1 MAIVLTTL
9 AKRLAP
15 GIAGCL
21 VLGAAGWFLHHQ
33 GYNSGYDLA
42 ELRYQGK
49 LSRQQSDWD
58 IERRQLA
65 EKNQA
70 VLQAALAK
78 QAELAEQ
85 ARLLSLSL
93 EAAQRQLATTQ
104 QQLKKRI
111 AHAVQTDGQHF
122 TGLGPDSLRLYR
134 AVLGYPDTGAA
145 GVPDATGGNA
155 EHSTDARAAGGISP
169 GPLLDHATEYG
180 AWCLTLRNK
189 LEALNAFYTSG
200 SAPNDH

>member
-9 AKRLAP
+9 IKRLTP

-21 VLGAAGWFLHHQ
+21 ALGTAGWFLHHQ
-33 GYNSGYDLA
+33 GYGQGYNQA
-42 ELRYQGK
+42 ELHYQVK
-49 LSRQQSDWD
+49 LSQQQSDWD
-58 IERRQLA
+58 IERRQRA

-85 ARLLSLSL
+85 GRLLSLSL
-93 EAAQRQLATTQ
+93 EATQRQLATTQ

-111 AHAVQTDGQHF
+111 VHAVQTDGHHF

-134 AVLGYPDTGAA
+134 AVLGYPNTGAA
-145 GVPDATGGNA
+145 GVSNTTGGAA
-155 EHSTDARAAGGISP
+155 EHSADARTAGGISP

-189 LEALNAFYTSG
+189 LEALNAFYTPG

>member
-1 MAIVLTTL
+1 MAIAQAMLVKRVLSIIMYGLSL
-9 AKRLAP
+9 AVVVWT
-15 GIAGCL
+15 I
-21 VLGAAGWFLHHQ
+21 HNQ
-33 GYNSGYDLA
+33 GYNKGYSQA
-42 ELRYQGK
+42 ELRYQEK
-49 LSRQQSDWD
+49 LSRQQSDWES
-58 IERRQLA
+58 ERRQLA

-70 VLQAALAK
+70 VLQAALDK

-85 ARLLSLSL
+85 ARLLSLGL

-134 AVLGYPDTGAA
+134 AVLGYPDAGTA
-145 GVPDATGGNA
+145 GVPNATGGNA
-155 EHSTDARAAGGISP
+155 EHSANASTARGISP

-189 LEALNAFYTSG
+189 LEALNAFYPPG
-200 SAPNDH
+200 SAAHDD

>member
-21 VLGAAGWFLHHQ
+21 ALGAVGWFLHHQ
-33 GYNSGYDLA
+33 GYGQGYDLA
-42 ELRYQGK
+42 EIRYQAK
-49 LSRQQSDWD
+49 LSRQQSDQD

-85 ARLLSLSL
+85 ARLLSLSM
-93 EAAQRQLATTQ
+93 EVTQRQLATTQ

-134 AVLGYPDTGAA
+134 AVLGYPDAGAA
-145 GVPDATGGNA
+145 GLPNTTGGHV
-155 EHSTDARAAGGISP
+155 EHSTDANAARGISP

-189 LEALNAFYTSG
+189 LEALNAFYSPG
-200 SAPNDH
+200 SASNDH

>member
-1 MAIVLTTL
+1 M
-9 AKRLAP
+9 
-15 GIAGCL
+15 
-21 VLGAAGWFLHHQ
+21 HHQ
-33 GYNSGYDLA
+33 GYAQGYDLA
-42 ELRYQGK
+42 EIRYQAK

-93 EAAQRQLATTQ
+93 EATQRQLATTQ

-134 AVLGYPDTGAA
+134 AVLGYPNTGAA
-145 GVPDATGGNA
+145 GVSNTTGGAA
-155 EHSTDARAAGGISP
+155 EHSADARTAGGISP

-189 LEALNAFYTSG
+189 LEALNAFYTPG

>member
-9 AKRLAP
+9 IKRLAP

-21 VLGAAGWFLHHQ
+21 ALGTAGWFLHHQ
-33 GYNSGYDLA
+33 GYNQA
-42 ELRYQGK
+42 ELHYQVK
-49 LSRQQSDWD
+49 LSQQQSEWD
-58 IERRQLA
+58 IERRQRA

-70 VLQAALAK
+70 VLQAA
-78 QAELAEQ
+78 LAEQ

-93 EAAQRQLATTQ
+93 EATQRQLATTQ

-111 AHAVQTDGQHF
+111 AHAVQTDGHHF

-134 AVLGYPDTGAA
+134 AVLGYPNTGAA
-145 GVPDATGGNA
+145 GVSNTTAGA
-155 EHSTDARAAGGISP
+155 ARTARGISP
-169 GPLLDHATEYG
+169 GPLLDHATECG

-189 LEALNAFYTSG
+189 LEALNAFYTPESP
-200 SAPNDH
+200 PNDH

>member
-9 AKRLAP
+9 VKRVLPGTMYSLSLAVVVWT
-15 GIAGCL
+15 I
-21 VLGAAGWFLHHQ
+21 HNQ
-33 GYNSGYDLA
+33 GYNTGYGKA
-42 ELRYQGK
+42 ELHYQEK
-49 LSRQQSDWD
+49 LSRQKSAWET
-58 IERRQLA
+58 ERRQLA

-134 AVLGYPDTGAA
+134 AVLGYPDTGTA

-169 GPLLDHATEYG
+169 GPLLGHATEYG

>member
-1 MAIVLTTL
+1 MAIVLMML
-9 AKRLAP
+9 AKRLLP

-21 VLGAAGWFLHHQ
+21 ALCTTGWLLHHQ
-33 GYNSGYDLA
+33 GYAQGYDLA

-49 LSRQQSDWD
+49 LSRQQSAWES
-58 IERRQLA
+58 ERREVA

-70 VLQAALAK
+70 VLQAALDK
-78 QAELAEQ
+78 QEELVEQ

-93 EAAQRQLATTQ
+93 EASQRQLATTQ

-145 GVPDATGGNA
+145 GVPNATGGNA
-155 EHSTDARAAGGISP
+155 EHSTDASAARGISP

-200 SAPNDH
+200 SAAHDH

>member
-9 AKRLAP
+9 IKRLTP

-21 VLGAAGWFLHHQ
+21 ALGTAGWFLHHQ
-33 GYNSGYDLA
+33 GYGQGYNQA
-42 ELRYQGK
+42 ELHYQVK
-49 LSRQQSDWD
+49 LSQQQSDWD
-58 IERRQLA
+58 IERRQRA

-85 ARLLSLSL
+85 GRLLSLSL
-93 EAAQRQLATTQ
+93 EATQRQLATTQ

-111 AHAVQTDGQHF
+111 AHAVQTDGHHF

-134 AVLGYPDTGAA
+134 AVLGYPNTGAA
-145 GVPDATGGNA
+145 GVSNTTGGAA
-155 EHSTDARAAGGISP
+155 EHSADARTAGGISP

-189 LEALNAFYTSG
+189 LEALNAFYTPG

>member
-21 VLGAAGWFLHHQ
+21 ILGAAGWFLHHQ
-33 GYNSGYDLA
+33 GYGQGYDLA

-49 LSRQQSDWD
+49 LSRQQSDWES
-58 IERRQLA
+58 ERRQLA
-65 EKNQA
+65 EKSQA
-70 VLQAALAK
+70 VLQAALDK

-93 EAAQRQLATTQ
+93 EAAQRKLATTQ

-134 AVLGYPDTGAA
+134 AVLGYLDAGAA
-145 GVPDATGGNA
+145 GVPNATGGNA
-155 EHSTDARAAGGISP
+155 EYSANASTARGISP

-189 LEALNAFYTSG
+189 LEALNAFYPPG
-200 SAPNDH
+200 SAAHDD

>member
-9 AKRLAP
+9 IKRLTP

-21 VLGAAGWFLHHQ
+21 ALGTAGWFLHHQ
-33 GYNSGYDLA
+33 GYGQGYNQA
-42 ELRYQGK
+42 ELHYQVK
-49 LSRQQSDWD
+49 LSQQQSDWD
-58 IERRQLA
+58 IERRQRA

-93 EAAQRQLATTQ
+93 EATQRQLATTQ

-111 AHAVQTDGQHF
+111 AHAVQTDGHHF

-134 AVLGYPDTGAA
+134 AVLGYPNTGAA
-145 GVPDATGGNA
+145 GVSNTTGGAA
-155 EHSTDARAAGGISP
+155 EHSADARTAGGISP

-189 LEALNAFYTSG
+189 LDALNAFYTPG

>member
-9 AKRLAP
+9 IKRLTP

-21 VLGAAGWFLHHQ
+21 ALGTAGWFLHHQ
-33 GYNSGYDLA
+33 GYGQGYNQA
-42 ELRYQGK
+42 ELHYQVK
-49 LSRQQSDWD
+49 LSQQQSDWD
-58 IERRQLA
+58 IERRQRA

-85 ARLLSLSL
+85 GRLLSLSL
-93 EAAQRQLATTQ
+93 EATQRQLATTQ

-111 AHAVQTDGQHF
+111 AHAVQTDGHHF

-134 AVLGYPDTGAA
+134 AVLGYPNTGAA
-145 GVPDATGGNA
+145 GVSNTTGGAA
-155 EHSTDARAAGGISP
+155 EHSADARTAGGISP

-189 LEALNAFYTSG
+189 LDALNAFYTPG